1 VPEGEEEFC
10 EVTEE
15 EFRKFEADP
24 DAVQHV
30 IISTEREPD
39 YSELLRNA
47 IVYRDVN
54 RASRDLEGSAL
65 HLFP

>member
-24 DAVQHV
+24 DAVHHV

-47 IVYRDVN
+47 IVYR
-54 RASRDLEGSAL
+54 ASRDLEGSAL